1 MADSLDAY
9 LRRSLLATVY
19 DVARETA
26 LERAPRLSAKLG
38 CEVLLKR
45 EDTQP
50 IFSFKL
56 RGAYNKMVRLSREA
70 LARGVVAASAGN
82 HAQGVALS
90 AARLGARAVIVMP
103 VTTPSI
109 KVEAVRA
116 LGGEVELVGDTLEQ
130 AAEHARALVE
140 AGAMTYVHP
149 YDDPDVIA
157 GQGTIGIELLRQC
170 PGRLDALF
178 VPVGG
183 GGLAAGVGAVVKA
196 LRPEVKIV
204 AVEPEGADAMVR
216 SLREGRRVA
225 LDRVSR
231 FAEGVA
237 VRTPG
242 EETLRLCREVV
253 DDTVVVSNDEI
264 CAAIRDLFEDRRAML
279 EPSGALAFAGLKRW
293 LEAHPEARGSTLAA
307 ITSGA
312 NVNFERL
319 GHVTERADIGERRE
333 AVLAVSIPETPGSF
347 RRFCQVIGARP
358 VTECNYRHGG
368 AERAH
373 VFCGVRIEHPSEV
386 DALAAT
392 LRDEGYGVLD
402 LTDDEVAKLH
412 IRHLVGGRAPHL
424 EGERLFAFW
433 FPERA
438 GALAEFLAAM
448 RHPWSISLFHY
459 RNHGSD
465 FGRVLVGLVVPE
477 AEQREL
483 DAFLSRVG
491 FEWSEVSADP
501 ACRLFLR

>member
-1 MADSLDAY
+1 MPLSIDDY
-9 LRRSLLATVY
+9 LRRALLSTVY

-26 LERAPRLSAKLG
+26 LERAPRLSGRLG

-56 RGAYNKMVRLSREA
+56 RGAYHRMVRLPREV
-70 LARGVVAASAGN
+70 LDRGVVAASAGN

-90 AARLGARAVIVMP
+90 AARLGAKAVIVMP

-130 AAEHARALVE
+130 AAEHARGLVE
-140 AGAMTYVHP
+140 SRGMTYVHP

-157 GQGTIGIELLRQC
+157 GQGTIGIELLRQR
-170 PGRLDALF
+170 PGRLDAVF

-183 GGLAAGVGAVVKA
+183 GGLAAGVGAVIKA

-216 SLREGRRVA
+216 SLREGRRVS

-237 VRTPG
+237 VKTPG
-242 EETLRLCREVV
+242 EETLRICREVV
-253 DDTVVVSNDEI
+253 DDTVVVGNDEI

-293 LEAHPEARGSTLAA
+293 LAAHPEARGGTFAA
-307 ITSGA
+307 ITTGA
-312 NVNFERL
+312 NLNFERL
-319 GHVTERADIGERRE
+319 GHVSDRADIGERRE

-347 RRFCQVIGARP
+347 RRFCQELGQRV
-358 VTECNYRHGG
+358 VTECNYRHGAG
-368 AERAH
+368 ERAH
-373 VFCGVRIEHPSEV
+373 VFCGVRIEHPSEIE
-386 DALAAT
+386 AFAAH
-392 LRDEGYGVLD
+392 LRAQGYGVLD
-402 LTDDEVAKLH
+402 LSGDEIAKLH

-424 EGERLFAFW
+424 PSERLFAFW

-448 RHPWSISLFHY
+448 RHPWNISLFHY

-465 FGRVLVGLVVPE
+465 FGRVLIGLDVPD
-477 AEQREL
+477 AERPEL
-483 DAFLSRVG
+483 DAFLGRVG

-501 ACRLFLR
+501 ACQLFLR